1 MEGMAGYGVVM
12 VKENSMYVKCI
23 YFKNDMNAYAGRE
36 YTFRTELPL
45 IPYQKVLVP
54 SSDGELKK
62 ALVTE
67 INVPESEIQ
76 KEWADRIKEIKEIDK
91 S

>member
-1 MEGMAGYGVVM
+1 MGYGVVM

-36 YTFRTELPL
+36 YTFSTKLPL
-45 IPYQKVLVP
+45 IPCMKVLVP
-54 SSDGELKK
+54 SNDGELKK

-67 INVPESEIQ
+67 INVPESEID
-76 KEWADRIKEIKEIDK
+76 KAWADRIKEIKELDK
-91 S
+91 E